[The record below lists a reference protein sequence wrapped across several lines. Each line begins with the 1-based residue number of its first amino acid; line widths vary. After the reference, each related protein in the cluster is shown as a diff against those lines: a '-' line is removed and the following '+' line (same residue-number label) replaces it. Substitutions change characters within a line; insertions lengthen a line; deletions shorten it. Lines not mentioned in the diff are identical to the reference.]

1 MGEGLP
7 FITNYPPS
15 VYQQGPQNFAV
26 IQDHQGFLYFGNTN
40 GVIRYDGHRWELYQ
54 VTNKSEVHSLA
65 VDPSGRVY
73 VGGQGDFGYLG
84 HDAETGRLHYISL
97 LPLLPDSLRNFN
109 DVWNIYADDDQV
121 IFRSTSG
128 LYIYRDGQLKAISF
142 GNTTHRSFFVYGELF
157 MREDGY
163 GLRKLVDDSLVSI
176 PGGNRFS
183 EEAIHSMLPYE
194 VDKYLVVTQNKGM
207 FIYDGKRFAPY
218 PTQIDDLIKG
228 QSAYGLQLSDGT
240 YAFGTRRGGL
250 MIMDQEGILKYQ
262 LTVSEGLINESV
274 WAVCPD
280 RFSGNLWV
288 ATNNGISFVE
298 LGSPF
303 TIFKKQSGLS
313 GQVYDLAENDNMLY
327 AATSLG
333 VFSKPLD
340 KSAHQFTLVKG
351 LESTSWHFYKEGNT
365 LLVASNRGIFSL
377 EGNKVK
383 NVGFT
388 DRAWF
393 FLPLKHRP
401 GYILVN
407 TVAGFVMLKKEKSGF
422 VIHSTIPR
430 FYESIY
436 FFCEDEKGN
445 IWADSPIRGL
455 YKMQLNEAATEV
467 TYQLYNSRNGFPT
480 DFKNIVFQVRDQVRF
495 GTDKG
500 IYRYDEATDSIMFD
514 KDLNYQ
520 VFKDERPVI
529 EHMEQDPYGTFWFVA
544 GKNQGV
550 DYYAC
555 GGYAAETATEGYET
569 NLNVF
574 MRVRDFKLRSFFSL
588 DGDHI
593 YIATSDGVLHFSP
606 TKIKNNGFPV
616 VLRKL
621 QFMKNDSTVNILRA
635 ANGLTIPHHYNNL
648 RFEFASMQFGAN
660 AIDYQTY
667 LEGFDEHWQ
676 AYSPLAM
683 KEYTQLPSGNYIFR
697 LRAKNLYNQ
706 VSEELAFP
714 FRIVT
719 PWYSTSFA
727 YGCYVVIAVLVVF
740 NAARWRSRQLELKN
754 QRLEALVVE
763 RTTQIQKQHDDIME
777 KNRLLGNQKEEIE
790 AQKEDI
796 ERTNAELVA
805 AKNIIGE
812 QNEELRDVNQNLEKI
827 VGDRTRE
834 LQNAYQNLLETK
846 NELNTFIYR
855 SSHDIKGPLLRLL
868 GLCNVA
874 LMDVKDQKAYDYFKK
889 LENEIKSTNRIL
901 QKLIVFHYVKNAE
914 ASMQLINMK
923 GMIEKVIGTLKPLE
937 GFEHVNFQVD
947 ESLNREIQSDS
958 YLLES
963 ALYNVLENAVIFRR
977 KEQAW
982 VKISAALV
990 GEKYELSISDNGKGI
1005 SRDAA
1010 DKIFNMFY
1018 RGSEYSSGAGLGLYI
1033 TTEALKKINGSISY
1047 ELQEPTTFK
1056 VIVPAAVLAD
1066 FVCEYS

>member
-26 IQDHQGFLYFGNTN
+26 IQDQQGFLYFGNTN

-65 VDPSGRVY
+65 VDPNGRVY
-73 VGGQGDFGYLG
+73 VGGQGDFGYLDNDPVTG
-84 HDAETGRLHYISL
+84 HLHYVSM

-109 DVWNIYADDDQV
+109 DVWNIYADGSKV
-121 IFRSTSG
+121 IFRSTAG
-128 LYIYRDGQLKAISF
+128 IYVFRDGRIKAISF
-142 GNTTHRSFFVYGELF
+142 PNTTHRSFFVYGELF
-157 MREDGY
+157 VREDGY
-163 GLRKLVDDSLVSI
+163 GLRKMVNDSLVAI

-183 EEAIHSMLPYE
+183 EEPIHSMLPYE
-194 VDKYLVVTQNKGM
+194 VDKYLVVSQNKGM
-207 FIYDGKRFAPY
+207 FIYDGKKFIPFS
-218 PTQIDDLIKG
+218 TQIDELIQG
-228 QSAYGLQLSDGT
+228 QSAYGEQLADGT

-250 MIMDQEGILKYQ
+250 MILDQEGIMKYH
-262 LTVSEGLINESV
+262 LTISEGLINESV
-274 WAVCPD
+274 WAVCED

-313 GQVYDLAENDNMLY
+313 GQVYDLAASNNILY
-327 AATSLG
+327 ATTSLG

-340 KSAHQFTLVKG
+340 KKAHQFTLVKE
-351 LESTSWHFYKEGNT
+351 LESTSWHFYKDGNT
-365 LLVASNRGIFSL
+365 LLVASNRGIFSIN
-377 EGNKVK
+377 GNDVK
-383 NVGFT
+383 NIGFT

-393 FLPLKHRP
+393 FLPLRHRP

-407 TVAGFVMLKKEKSGF
+407 TVVGFVMLKKVKNDF
-422 VIHSTIPR
+422 VIHSIIPR
-430 FYESIY
+430 FYESMY
-436 FFCEDEKGN
+436 YFCEDEKGN
-445 IWADSPIRGL
+445 IWADSPIKGM
-455 YKMQLNEAATEV
+455 YKMQLNDDATSL
-467 TYQLYNSRNGFPT
+467 TYQLYNSQNGFPT
-480 DFKNIVFQVRDQVRF
+480 DFKNVVFQMRDQVRF

-514 KDLNYQ
+514 DKLNYQ
-520 VFKDERPVI
+520 IFQDERPVV

-550 DYYAC
+550 NYYAC
-555 GGYAAETATEGYET
+555 GGYAAETGDEVYER
-569 NLNVF
+569 NRNVF

-606 TKIKNNGFPV
+606 TKIKNNRFPV

-635 ANGLTIPHHYNNL
+635 TNRLTITHHYNNL

-667 LEGFDEHWQ
+667 LQGFDEHWQ
-676 AYSPLAM
+676 AYSPLSM
-683 KEYTQLPSGNYIFR
+683 KEYTQLPSGNYVFR

-719 PWYSTSFA
+719 PWYNTSFA
-727 YGCYVVIAVLVVF
+727 YGCYIVIAVLLVYNV
-740 NAARWRSRQLELKN
+740 ARWRSRQLEIKN

-790 AQKEDI
+790 SQKEDI
-796 ERTNAELVA
+796 ERANAELIA

-812 QNEELRDVNQNLEKI
+812 QYEELRHVNHNLEKI
-827 VGDRTRE
+827 VSDRTSE

-874 LMDVKDQKAYDYFKK
+874 LMDVRDDKAYDYFKK

-914 ASMQLINMK
+914 VSMRLINIK
-923 GMIEKVIGTLKPLE
+923 ETIVRVIGTLKSLD
-937 GFEHVNFQVD
+937 GFDKVDFQIE

-958 YLLES
+958 YLLEA
-963 ALYNVLENAVIFRR
+963 ALYNVLENAVVFRR
-977 KEQAW
+977 NENSW

-990 GEKYELSISDNGKGI
+990 GENYELTISDNGKGI
-1005 SRDAA
+1005 SREAS

-1047 ELQEPTTFK
+1047 ETQEPTTFK
-1056 VIVPAAVLAD
+1056 VTVPAAVLAD